1 MALNVV
7 PLLFVALPFVLTM
20 DAMYDLYQ
28 DFALPSDRRGWGHTE
43 DVAKENRIKR
53 AHIKYFRG
61 VLAHQRKAFK
71 KWQNDQSVPGNWDRS
86 LKKYIEDLEKVAN
99 KNSDNQTDRNNAV
112 TARSN
117 LREIRKSSV
126 REFGIIPDSLKVVLG
141 ATIPEFQGWKPS
153 GLLLNPKVITDFNKD
168 EDNEDVRLGSSGSV
182 KEMLNSHENYNEL
195 NAFLNEMNKPIKAES
210 GEAFTVTDVK
220 TAINGLAFF
229 QNMIEARA
237 GDHSGVFKW
246 VVYNEDPSKGE
257 HNMLAWNY
265 PTLLLAGVLINMLGE
280 YYAKFSP
287 VVSGPQAKNLC
298 DILDSVLIVH
308 VAIVGIQLL
317 ASLYFNLNANKN
329 PNARNPS
336 LDLMDI
342 HNHPEDFAS
351 SVLIGLFNHL
361 GTAVLVHTFVRASF
375 GHSLRTSGVSMSSF
389 SRGSRRSSRR
399 SRRSSRRRRR

>member
-28 DFALPSDRRGWGHTE
+28 DFALPSDRRGWGLT
-43 DVAKENRIKR
+43 DDLAKHKR
-53 AHIKYFRG
+53 VSRAYLKYFNN
-61 VLAHQRKAFK
+61 VLAHQAKEFAKWKKTDAGK
-71 KWQNDQSVPGNWDRS
+71 KWVRENKTAIETAQKTLDRAKDDGSNQRPQLQENLNTLKGNLLQKYGITKNDDGSFNSEIDTSHRW
-86 LKKYIEDLEKVAN
+86 YVAN
-99 KNSDNQTDRNNAV
+99 SDAIPGRDKYDVTPQQQTIQQLLD
-112 TARSN
+112 
-117 LREIRKSSV
+117 
-126 REFGIIPDSLKVVLG
+126 G
-141 ATIPEFQGWKPS
+141 AE
-153 GLLLNPKVITDFNKD
+153 TDD
-168 EDNEDVRLGSSGSV
+168 
-182 KEMLNSHENYNEL
+182 YNEL
-195 NAFLNEMNKPIKAES
+195 NRKLNELNKEKFEEGKAFTGERVNNAIKASNALSRAHEGRS
-210 GEAFTVTDVK
+210 GA
-220 TAINGLAFF
+220 
-229 QNMIEARA
+229 
-237 GDHSGVFKW
+237 HSGVFKW
-246 VVYNEDPSKGE
+246 VIYNQDPRKGE

-317 ASLYFNLNANKN
+317 ASLYFNLNAPKN

-342 HNHPEDFAS
+342 HNHPEDFVSA
-351 SVLIGLFNHL
+351 VLIGLFNHL

-375 GHSLRTSGVSMSSF
+375 GNTLRTSGVSMSKF
-389 SRGSRRSSRR
+389 SRGSRRSRR

>member
-28 DFALPSDRRGWGHTE
+28 DFALPSDRRGWGLT
-43 DVAKENRIKR
+43 DDTAKENRIKR
-53 AHIKYFRG
+53 AHIKYFKG
-61 VLAHQRKAFK
+61 VLAHQAKSFATWKKSEKGKA
-71 KWQNDQSVPGNWDRS
+71 WVTTQNRRRTSAEKTSNDPTKSRVDR
-86 LKKYIEDLEKVAN
+86 DTAN
-99 KNSDNQTDRNNAV
+99 NE
-112 TARSN
+112 
-117 LREIRKSSV
+117 LRELKSDLTQKYGVGVEQWANDGEDGRKGEPFLNFASLLSFEGPREKGDQEQISV
-126 REFGIIPDSLKVVLG
+126 SIQ
-141 ATIPEFQGWKPS
+141 A
-153 GLLLNPKVITDFNKD
+153 LLQEQD
-168 EDNEDVRLGSSGSV
+168 
-182 KEMLNSHENYNEL
+182 NYNEL
-195 NAFLNEMNKPIKAES
+195 NVLLKRMNQPIKAEERQVFS
-210 GEAFTVTDVK
+210 DESIRIAVR
-220 TAINGLAFF
+220 GLNQL
-229 QNMIEARA
+229 QNMIEKRA

-246 VVYNEDPSKGE
+246 VVYNEDPVRGE
-257 HNMLAWNY
+257 HNMFAWNY

-308 VAIVGIQLL
+308 VAIVGIQLI

-375 GHSLRTSGVSMSSF
+375 GHSLRRSGVSMSSF
-389 SRGSRRSSRR
+389 SRGSRRS
-399 SRRSSRRRRR
+399 RRSSRRRRR

>member
-28 DFALPSDRRGWGHTE
+28 DFALPSDRRGWGLT
-43 DVAKENRIKR
+43 DDLAKQKR
-53 AHIKYFRG
+53 VRRAYLKYFSN
-61 VLAHQRKAFK
+61 VLAHQAKEFATWKKSEANRDWVRRNKTEIETAEKELRDAKSAEDRGEAQRKLNALKGDLLQKYGIETVFRRGSDEK
-71 KWQNDQSVPGNWDRS
+71 YTSKVGNENH
-86 LKKYIEDLEKVAN
+86 KFYA
-99 KNSDNQTDRNNAV
+99 
-112 TARSN
+112 
-117 LREIRKSSV
+117 
-126 REFGIIPDSLKVVLG
+126 
-141 ATIPEFQGWKPS
+141 
-153 GLLLNPKVITDFNKD
+153 NKD
-168 EDNEDVRLGSSGSV
+168 EVITKGRVDDDDEDKSLTPKQQTIKDIMTAADTEDYNQLNRRL
-182 KEMLNSHENYNEL
+182 KEL
-195 NAFLNEMNKPIKAES
+195 NTEKFVEGDAFKSSDIRYAIKGRNALLEMHEGKS
-210 GEAFTVTDVK
+210 GA
-220 TAINGLAFF
+220 
-229 QNMIEARA
+229 
-237 GDHSGVFKW
+237 HSGVFKW
-246 VVYNEDPSKGE
+246 VIYNEHPEEGV

-280 YYAKFSP
+280 HYSKFSP

-317 ASLYFNLNANKN
+317 ASLYFNLNAPKN

-351 SVLIGLFNHL
+351 AILIGLFNHL
-361 GTAVLVHTFVRASF
+361 GTAVLIHTFVRASF
-375 GHSLRTSGVSMSSF
+375 GHSLRRSGVSMSKF
-389 SRGSRRSSRR
+389 SRGSRRSRR